1 MTSIRRVLVAFAMR
15 EEAAPF
21 VENCKL
27 ECIPETELKWPPTLP
42 VVAYR
47 GRVGDCEVV
56 ACWTGQ
62 DSRFLVNNVATTAAA
77 VAAYAVRLKLLC
89 FGGDM
94 CSRLSLSLPL
104 TLSPSLPL
112 SLSLSPL
119 ALSALV

>member
-15 EEAAPF
+15 EEATPF

-27 ECIPETELKWPPTLP
+27 ERIPETELKWPPTLP

-47 GRVGDCEVV
+47 GLVGGCEVI

-77 VAAYAVRLKLLC
+77 VAAYAVCLK
-89 FGGDM
+89 FM
-94 CSRLSLSLPL
+94 CCNEPVKNR
-104 TLSPSLPL
+104 PSIDCWF
-112 SLSLSPL
+112 
-119 ALSALV
+119 V